1 MRTLGPVSALSTAHF
16 TAATTPDFI
25 AFGCAFARPYLNGQF
40 TSGRSVVL
48 VMDTSA
54 SMAATDEQPNRLSAA
69 QIRATAAVDNLSPGD
84 EVLLIEA
91 GPQTRV
97 VTSFSRDV
105 SVVRVQSHPQGLRKE
120 RFEMECSWRCH
131 WLALAQM

>member
-1 MRTLGPVSALSTAHF
+1 
-16 TAATTPDFI
+16 
-25 AFGCAFARPYLNGQF
+25 
-40 TSGRSVVL
+40 
-48 VMDTSA
+48 MDTSA

-97 VTSFSRDV
+97 VTSFPEMYLWYG
-105 SVVRVQSHPQGLRKE
+105 VQSHHSRPALRKE